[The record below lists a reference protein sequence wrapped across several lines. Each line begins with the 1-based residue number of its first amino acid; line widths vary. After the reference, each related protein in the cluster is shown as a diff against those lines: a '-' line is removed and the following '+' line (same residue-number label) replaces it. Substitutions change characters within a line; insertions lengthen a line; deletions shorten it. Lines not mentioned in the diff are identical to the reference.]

1 MKLGKTTRALPRM
14 LLLAAMLAALTLILA
29 ACGGGTSSSDK
40 TATAGAG
47 GAKTPAAGATK
58 AATAGATSAA
68 TSASSAGAIT
78 IKKGDKI
85 KIGISTTLTT
95 DNAQLGIPIR
105 DSALLAIKEKGT
117 IKGFAIEGDAQDD
130 GCAGPASVTAANKL
144 IADKVVAVMGPMCS
158 GGAVAALDP
167 LSAANMLT
175 VSASATNPSVTAQG
189 KKNFF
194 RTAWNDATQGAEMA
208 KYAYT
213 TLSKKN
219 AVLVNDQSTYGK
231 GLMDVFKASFTGLGG
246 KVASEEAVT
255 VGEKDFSPIV
265 TKIKGE
271 NPDIVVFGGF
281 IAEGA
286 VLVRQLKEAGV
297 TASFMGADGIAD
309 QKYID
314 QSGGAAEGSY
324 VSRGPKET
332 DTTLFDK
339 FAAAYK
345 AEYSKDAGQF
355 GEQAY
360 DATNLILAAIEKV
373 ATVDASGN
381 LVIDPQKLIDAVR
394 ATSYTGASGQIDFDD
409 KGDRKVVGAV
419 NEIDQV
425 KSGKLS
431 RIQ

>member
-1 MKLGKTTRALPRM
+1 MKIGSRARSRM
-14 LLLAAMLAALTLILA
+14 LLVGGMLATLTLVFA
-29 ACGGGTSSSDK
+29 ACSSGTSSGDK
-40 TATAGAG
+40 TKTAAAG
-47 GAKTPAAGATK
+47 GGGKTPA
-58 AATAGATSAA
+58 AGATSAA
-68 TSASSAGAIT
+68 TSASDSGGTVT
-78 IKKGDKI
+78 IRKGDAI

-95 DNAQLGIPIR
+95 DNAELGIPIR
-105 DSALLAIKEKGT
+105 DAALLAIKAKGT
-117 IKGFAIEGDAQDD
+117 IKGFTIEGDPQDD
-130 GCAGPASVTAANKL
+130 QCAGPASVTAANKL
-144 IADKVVAVMGPMCS
+144 IADGVVAVVGPMCS

-167 LSAANMLT
+167 YSKANMLV

-189 KKNFF
+189 KKDFF

-208 KYAYT
+208 KYTYT

-246 KVASEEAVT
+246 KVAGEEAVT
-255 VGEKDFSPIV
+255 VGEKDFGPIV

-297 TASFMGADGIAD
+297 TAAFMGADGIAD

-324 VSRGPKET
+324 VSRGPKPT
-332 DTTLFDK
+332 DTKLYDA

-345 AEYSKDAGQF
+345 AEYKKDAGQF
-355 GEQAY
+355 TEQST
-360 DATNLILAAIEKV
+360 DATNIILAAIEKV
-373 ATVDASGN
+373 ATVDGSGN
-381 LVIDPQKLIDAVR
+381 LVIDRQKLIDAVK
-394 ATSYTGASGQIDFDD
+394 ATSYAGASGQIDFDD

-425 KSGKLS
+425 KSGKLT

>member
-1 MKLGKTTRALPRM
+1 MKIGKRA
-14 LLLAAMLAALTLILA
+14 LLLAAMLATLTMVLA
-29 ACGGGTSSSDK
+29 ACSSGTSSKDK

-47 GAKTPAAGATK
+47 GAKTPAAGATTAATK
-58 AATAGATSAA
+58 AATGAAGS
-68 TSASSAGAIT
+68 IT
-78 IKKGDKI
+78 VKKGDKI

-95 DNAQLGIPIR
+95 DNAELGIPIR
-105 DSALLAIKEKGT
+105 DAALLAIKTKGT
-117 IKGFAIEGDAQDD
+117 IKGFGIEGDPQDD

-144 IADKVVAVMGPMCS
+144 IADGVVAVIGPMCS

-167 LSAANMLT
+167 LSGANMLT

-213 TLSKKN
+213 TLGKKN
-219 AVLVNDQSTYGK
+219 VVLVNDQSTYGK
-231 GLMDVFKASFTGLGG
+231 GLMDVFKASFTAAGG

-255 VGEKDFSPIV
+255 VGEKDFGPTV

-271 NPDIVVFGGF
+271 SPDLVVFGGF

-286 VLVRQLKEAGV
+286 VLVRQLKDAGV

-324 VSRGPKET
+324 VSRGPKPT
-332 DTTLFDK
+332 DTKLYDA

-345 AEYSKDAGQF
+345 AEYKKDAGQF
-355 GEQAY
+355 TEQAT
-360 DATNLILAAIEKV
+360 DATNIVFAAIEKV
-373 ATVDASGN
+373 ATVDGSGN
-381 LVIDPQKLIDAVR
+381 LVIDRQKLIDAVA
-394 ATSYTGASGQIDFDD
+394 ATSYAGASGQIDFDA

-425 KSGKLS
+425 KSGKLT

>member
-1 MKLGKTTRALPRM
+1 MKIGRTTRSLPRM
-14 LLLAAMLAALTLILA
+14 LLLAAVLAALTVVLA
-29 ACGGGTSSSDK
+29 ACGGGTSSKDK

-47 GAKTPAAGATK
+47 GGKTPAATT
-58 AATAGATSAA
+58 AATGGAGT
-68 TSASSAGAIT
+68 IT
-78 IKKGDKI
+78 VKKGDKI

-105 DSALLAIKEKGT
+105 DAALLAIKTKGT
-117 IKGFAIEGDAQDD
+117 IKGFGIEGDPQDD
-130 GCAGPASVTAANKL
+130 VCSGPGSVTAANKL
-144 IADKVVAVMGPMCS
+144 IADKVVAVLGPMCS

-167 LSAANMLT
+167 YSKDNVLV

-189 KKNFF
+189 KKDFF

-231 GLMDVFKASFTGLGG
+231 GLMDVFKKSYTGLGG

-271 NPDIVVFGGF
+271 SPDIVIFGGF

-297 TASFMGADGIAD
+297 TAAFMGADGIAD

-324 VSRGPKET
+324 VSRGPKPT

-345 AEYSKDAGQF
+345 AEYSKDPGQF
-355 GEQAY
+355 SEQSY
-360 DATNLILAAIEKV
+360 DATNIILAAIEKV
-373 ATVDASGN
+373 ATVDGSGN
-381 LVIDPQKLIDAVR
+381 LVIDKQKLIDAVR
-394 ATSYTGASGQIDFDD
+394 TTSYAGGSGQIDFDD

-425 KSGKLS
+425 KSGKLT